1 MKINHSSL
9 PSLSWIFI
17 GKPLI
22 PRVRGK
28 SWSSGRLFH
37 RRKRHGKIGISF
49 ARKVILQGP
58 RDDTS
63 TEDTELGKED
73 AEEEDD
79 LSKRE
84 EEDRGVQREGK
95 PKRKVIKPN
104 YLKDYV

>member
-1 MKINHSSL
+1 ML
-9 PSLSWIFI
+9 TML
-17 GKPLI
+17 
-22 PRVRGK
+22 V
-28 SWSSGRLFH
+28 
-37 RRKRHGKIGISF
+37 KRNQIW
-49 ARKVILQGP
+49 VL

-104 YLKDYV
+104 YQNN